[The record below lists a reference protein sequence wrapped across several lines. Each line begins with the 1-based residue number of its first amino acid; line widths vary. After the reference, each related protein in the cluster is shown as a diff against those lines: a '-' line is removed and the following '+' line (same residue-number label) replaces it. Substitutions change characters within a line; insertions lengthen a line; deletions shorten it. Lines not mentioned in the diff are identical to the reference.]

1 MKLQILELAEQ
12 VHRRTHRPST
22 QEITN
27 ERIAFLPETPSV
39 EKRPMHG
46 VEVEQCL
53 RGMLILATATVEDGH
68 TASGGVEQIGHVLAE
83 SGLGIAHH
91 DAVEVAAE
99 DPHPVLLT
107 LPLVFG
113 RKRGVAHFRRVYA
126 HELAGG
132 EKGKEG
138 PRGRLREVEHRLLML
153 QNGLEEAAT
162 VGFAGDFLD
171 EVRSVEQF
179 LHQRFLKL
187 LGEHDV
193 VEPSLPDIVRHPCF
207 RRLPEVV
214 FKGKQRCS
222 HGRKLRGFT
231 AFPMVGSA
239 GRTVQRLIQY

>member
-1 MKLQILELAEQ
+1 M
-12 VHRRTHRPST
+12 
-22 QEITN
+22 N
-27 ERIAFLPETPSV
+27 ER
-39 EKRPMHG
+39 
-46 VEVEQCL
+46 L
-53 RGMLILATATVEDGH
+53 RDSYEALLLAYVAGALD
-68 TASGGVEQIGHVLAE
+68 AAQNLA
-83 SGLGIAHH
+83 
-91 DAVEVAAE
+91 VAAHAALSLNARMRIAQLE
-99 DPHPVLLT
+99 ALGGALLCQGCEPHNMSEGALDKVLGKLD
-107 LPLVFG
+107 
-113 RKRGVAHFRRVYA
+113 ACC
-126 HELAGG
+126 G
-132 EKGKEG
+132 EEGKEG
-138 PRGRLREVEHRLLML
+138 PRGRLREVEHRLLMP
-153 QNGLEEAAT
+153 QNGLEEAAA